1 MSYLTVSVNFASVA
15 QINAGSTNVT
25 SISPANLQSSLGGG
39 SYNGNVNAVGLTSR
53 TGGVAVNGSG
63 SVVLES
69 GSLQIGTGAG
79 PVTLYRAA
87 SDTWQTDDVFVIGNA
102 TGSSSRTTGAL
113 RVAGGVGVQ
122 GAMYVGGDVTAYATS
137 DARLKDNVKVIIN
150 ALDKVD
156 KLNGVEFDWNA
167 KSEKTGHD
175 VGLLAQEVNEV
186 LPEVVTTR
194 EDGTLAIKYE
204 KVVPLLVEAIKELK
218 KKVDVL
224 EKKAE

>member
-15 QINAGSTNVT
+15 QINSGSTNVT

-39 SYNGNVNAVGLTSR
+39 SYNSNVNATGLTSR
-53 TGGVAVNGSG
+53 TGGVAVNGG
-63 SVVLES
+63 GNVVLDS
-69 GSLQIGTGAG
+69 GLLQIGTGAS
-79 PVTLYRAA
+79 PVTLFRAA
-87 SDTWQTDDVFVIGNA
+87 ADTWQTNDVFVIGNA
-102 TGSSSRTTGAL
+102 AASSSRTTGAL
-113 RVAGGVGVQ
+113 QVTGGVGVQ
-122 GAMYVGGDVTAYATS
+122 GAMFVGGDVTAYATS
-137 DARLKDNVKVIIN
+137 DARLKDNVKIIIN

-186 LPEVVTTR
+186 LPEIVTTR
-194 EDGTLAIKYE
+194 EDGTLAIRYE

-224 EKKAE
+224 EKKAR